1 MFRNKKF
8 RGPDANEFYP
18 ERWFGVEKER
28 LKEMDDRMRLI
39 FGFGKYKCLGKGVA
53 MIELNKVFIEV
64 CRYAHARLRGFRL
77 TLAAPETI

>member
-18 ERWFGVEKER
+18 ERWFRVEKER
-28 LKEMDDRMRLI
+28 LKKMDDRMGQI

-64 CRYAHARLRGFRL
+64 C
-77 TLAAPETI
+77 